1 MAPSPRLISFLF
13 FLTIF
18 SKQIHARESQFFSK
32 VGATTASP
40 STTTI
45 NNNNVQD
52 KTLPSKEEESFN
64 KQELDPAFIPDT
76 QNGYGLYGQES
87 SQFPTTTKL
96 ANAPYTTATYQ
107 PYKTQT
113 QTQETY
119 TNYPTDSTT
128 TTTTNNHY
136 NNNAYEEQQQNFGET
151 SLQES
156 EYTNMGNQN
165 SNKYYNGA
173 NSNNNKYY
181 NGANSYNND
190 EKQGMSDTRYLEHGK
205 YYYDV
210 NNENSNYYPNQYQQ
224 NSRNNYNTRGYYNN
238 NNNYNTRGYYNN
250 NENSKYEYNNNSM
263 QKYDNQDDFEESQE
277 EQYVP

>member
-13 FLTIF
+13 LLTIF
-18 SKQIHARESQFFSK
+18 SKQIHARESQFLSK
-32 VGATTASP
+32 VSATTATP

-64 KQELDPAFIPDT
+64 KQELDPALIPDT
-76 QNGYGLYGQES
+76 QNSYGLYGQES
-87 SQFPTTTKL
+87 FQFPTTTKL
-96 ANAPYTTATYQ
+96 VNAPYTTTTYQ

-128 TTTTNNHY
+128 TNNHY
-136 NNNAYEEQQQNFGET
+136 SNNAYEEQPQNFGET
-151 SLQES
+151 RLQES
-156 EYTNMGNQN
+156 EYANMGNQN
-165 SNKYYNGA
+165 NKYYNGA
-173 NSNNNKYY
+173 NSYNNKYY

-190 EKQGMSDTRYLEHGK
+190 EKQGMSDTRYLEKGK
-205 YYYDV
+205 YYYDLKG
-210 NNENSNYYPNQYQQ
+210 ESSTNYNPNQYQQ
-224 NSRNNYNTRGYYNN
+224 DSRNNYNTRGYYSNN
-238 NNNYNTRGYYNN
+238 NN

-263 QKYDNQDDFEESQE
+263 QKYDNQDDFEEGKE